1 MNAGLKRTAEFL
13 SQTDLK
19 LNDSM
24 VINKILSWI
33 FRYRPCPV
41 DVGLKL
47 TLNLLNKSLKLNM
60 NIQQHIR
67 LEGSSYSS
75 SS

>member
-1 MNAGLKRTAEFL
+1 MNAGLKRTEEFL

-33 FRYRPCPV
+33 FRYWPCPV

-67 LEGSSYSS
+67 LEGS
-75 SS
+75 

>member
-1 MNAGLKRTAEFL
+1 
-13 SQTDLK
+13 
-19 LNDSM
+19 M

-67 LEGSSYSS
+67 LEGS
-75 SS
+75 